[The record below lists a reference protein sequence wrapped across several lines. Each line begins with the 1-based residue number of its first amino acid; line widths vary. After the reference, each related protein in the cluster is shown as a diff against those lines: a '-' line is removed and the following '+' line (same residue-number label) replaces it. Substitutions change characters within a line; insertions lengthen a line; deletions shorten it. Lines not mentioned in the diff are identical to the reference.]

1 MAKKRQRSIVIG
13 SFLDPMRQIWSP
25 HARAFETVREA
36 VDCLGTEDAYYDD
49 LAYELKTKKEELY
62 DALDRIDPVVA
73 MEALIR
79 VLQMNPGVA
88 IKPFRTY
95 REAEAF
101 LDFIEQVAE
110 KEEKEKA
117 RRESR
122 LV

>member
-101 LDFIEQVAE
+101 LDFLEQVAE